1 MSYLR
6 LYRGESTSSI
16 RDVVDAK
23 KENLFVVAASD
34 IPFLTFIFN
43 DLLELSNSE
52 KFFRTKFS
60 ILGFQELFDM
70 NSIDI
75 KYKNNFR
82 LKFSSKGRIDY
93 GNEKS
98 INFVEEYRDKFNMSP
113 QENAFLGYDLLIS
126 MISNLYP
133 VDNEVDKTPFQGN
146 YNYCDYKQI
155 GFNNGY
161 ENKVVKLFEYSDYK
175 LHQLK

>member
-93 GNEKS
+93 SNEKS
-98 INFVEEYRDKFNMSP
+98 INFVEEYRDKF
-113 QENAFLGYDLLIS
+113 
-126 MISNLYP
+126 
-133 VDNEVDKTPFQGN
+133 K
-146 YNYCDYKQI
+146 
-155 GFNNGY
+155 
-161 ENKVVKLFEYSDYK
+161 
-175 LHQLK
+175 